1 VNELNVTEFAP
12 LKQNETKIYQV
23 YEKREKLELECK
35 KNLHEKFR
43 DLYFAV
49 FFYHCDVNEFF
60 VAVIQF
66 SFLLRAVCIAT

>member
-1 VNELNVTEFAP
+1 MNELNVTEFAP

-23 YEKREKLELECK
+23 YEKREKLECK

-49 FFYHCDVNEFF
+49 FFTIVTLTNFF
-60 VAVIQF
+60 VAAIQF
-66 SFLLRAVCIAT
+66 SLLLRCMRSIT